1 MVPKLKQLVLSKLE
15 SSWLAGFIL
24 IENVYNKN
32 LLRTNKFYV
41 KLRQNGQ
48 SLEKWASVVKALKKW
63 RMILFDTIKY
73 INQSLS

>member
-48 SLEKWASVVKALKKW
+48 SLEK
-63 RMILFDTIKY
+63 
-73 INQSLS
+73 